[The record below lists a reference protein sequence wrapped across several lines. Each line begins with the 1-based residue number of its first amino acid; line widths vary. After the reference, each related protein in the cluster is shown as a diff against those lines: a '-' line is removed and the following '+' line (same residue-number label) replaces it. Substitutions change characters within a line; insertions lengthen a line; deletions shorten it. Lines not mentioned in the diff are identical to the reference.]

1 MAEHV
6 SAMASAPEIDAA
18 AGLMMGA
25 AGGVPA
31 VSFPPVEQAIPP
43 EQLELRAMMQAA
55 QSCGMDPSQVLAAM
69 HMLPVMPQ
77 HAATAQVMPHAQA
90 PMAIPAG
97 MAHATTM
104 PMTGVPGVLA
114 AHNLQQVQPMLQGA
128 PLQLM
133 QHHQM
138 MGMPQQMHLPYEL
151 HAAIGGLAGLVQ
163 PTEEAPIG
171 APDPGT
177 GEYTCTVC
185 RKVFKRAANLIYHM
199 TEHRPQAD
207 VQQVAADFGSAEG
220 SGLASGSVKCTDCDK
235 EFATKYQAKKHFLR
249 RHFAGEKPFACTK
262 CGKKRFVVKEDLT
275 MHMKACGNVFVCKC
289 GIRLCSL
296 GALKRHCKQFNHEPE
311 SFEPTPE
318 SSITHAIPNQAAIA
332 HAPQSW
338 QHDALIATQPLPSSQ
353 PMPTSAMVAPVQPPQ
368 PSALS
373 AMMAEQHAAATA
385 NAQLITHP
393 GAHPGAHPGSQGM
406 PAGAALNGHLYEEQQ
421 LEQHPSAFASASAM
435 PSGLSG
441 AQHLQ
446 TLALQSMAAN
456 AVVPPP
462 SEWPPA
468 MPTE

>member
-1 MAEHV
+1 
-6 SAMASAPEIDAA
+6 
-18 AGLMMGA
+18 
-25 AGGVPA
+25 
-31 VSFPPVEQAIPP
+31 
-43 EQLELRAMMQAA
+43 
-55 QSCGMDPSQVLAAM
+55 
-69 HMLPVMPQ
+69 
-77 HAATAQVMPHAQA
+77 
-90 PMAIPAG
+90 
-97 MAHATTM
+97 
-104 PMTGVPGVLA
+104 
-114 AHNLQQVQPMLQGA
+114 
-128 PLQLM
+128 
-133 QHHQM
+133 
-138 MGMPQQMHLPYEL
+138 
-151 HAAIGGLAGLVQ
+151 
-163 PTEEAPIG
+163 
-171 APDPGT
+171 
-177 GEYTCTVC
+177 
-185 RKVFKRAANLIYHM
+185 
-199 TEHRPQAD
+199 
-207 VQQVAADFGSAEG
+207 
-220 SGLASGSVKCTDCDK
+220 
-235 EFATKYQAKKHFLR
+235 
-249 RHFAGEKPFACTK
+249 
-262 CGKKRFVVKEDLT
+262 

-353 PMPTSAMVAPVQPPQ
+353 PMPPSAMVAPVQPAQ

-373 AMMAEQHAAATA
+373 AIMAEQHAAATA

-393 GAHPGAHPGSQGM
+393 GAQPGM
-406 PAGAALNGHLYEEQQ
+406 PAGVAINGHHYEEQQ
-421 LEQHPSAFASASAM
+421 LEQHPSAFASASAL